1 MRSKEEE
8 HMMQARKKGLQEGDN
23 VIRSRSMKKGSE
35 WVHQHLYIVLEEAK
49 RERLPRGSR
58 TEADT

>member
-1 MRSKEEE
+1 
-8 HMMQARKKGLQEGDN
+8 MMQARKKGLQEGDN

-49 RERLPRGSR
+49 ERGYREVKTGSR